1 MIRVNLT
8 YTEYNPNDN
17 LDQFFIDSNWT
28 SRLRAS
34 NAKNASGT
42 KALEG
47 ESVLTISDELGD
59 RDAVYVGD
67 PEAYLGLPYIVKQA
81 KIIPNEMVDM
91 IYFKNQNNILYAS
104 ENTEGLS
111 ESRTVGFLLAF
122 PDYQIYEAFM
132 KSFGTAYIGINSG
145 RNSSTSPFNITF
157 RTTNDGNNV
166 VVNNFISNSLHS
178 IIFRLERTGQESE
191 NPGKIAGKLYLDG
204 VLLNPSL
211 LLETFNTIM
220 RVEVIGTD
228 TNCMMMGFIELFTAY
243 TALSEAEIIDTH
255 NALKNHYGGSIG
267 TRLPLPVATNVSAS
281 KVGNI
286 VTASYDF
293 QNPLGLAENEAA
305 LKVVW
310 EEGVSLQTMSQVTTV
325 NNLLTFD
332 VTEVGNNFT
341 GSVRL
346 NIFVEDVGGNK
357 FELPGVW
364 FGSL

>member
-1 MIRVNLT
+1 MIRANLS
-8 YTEYNPNDN
+8 YTEYNPNSDIN
-17 LDQFFIDSNWT
+17 QFFIDSNWT

-34 NAKNASGT
+34 NAKNASGI

-47 ESVLTISDELGD
+47 ESVLTLSDELGD

-81 KIIPNEMVDM
+81 NIIPNEMVDM

-132 KSFGTAYIGINSG
+132 KSFGTVYIGVNSG
-145 RNSSTSPFNITF
+145 RNSSTNPFNITF

-166 VVNNFISNSLHS
+166 TVPNFVSNALHS
-178 IIFRLERTGQESE
+178 IIFRLERDGRETE

-204 VLLNPSL
+204 VLLNPSM
-211 LLETFNTIM
+211 LLETFNSIM
-220 RVEVIGTD
+220 RIEVVGTD
-228 TNCMMMGFIELFTAY
+228 TNCMMMGLIELFTAY
-243 TALSEAEIIDTH
+243 TALSESEILATH
-255 NALKNHYGGSIG
+255 SALQSHYGSIG

-281 KVGNI
+281 KLGNI
-286 VTASYDF
+286 VTATYDF
-293 QNPLGLAENEAA
+293 QNHLGLAENKAA

-310 EEGVSLQTMSQVTTV
+310 EEGELLQTMSQVTAAD
-325 NNLLTFD
+325 NLLTFNI
-332 VTEVGNNFT
+332 TEVGNDFT
-341 GSVRL
+341 GAVRL